1 MRQRKSFN
9 SKHKCLLMN
18 VTVIGTGFKIIEYAL
33 PEIIVKKIPFFFE
46 ERDCYVKNNINKHT
60 AMR

>member
-9 SKHKCLLMN
+9 GKYKCLLMN

-33 PEIIVKKIPFFFE
+33 SENHGKKNPFLF
-46 ERDCYVKNNINKHT
+46 
-60 AMR
+60 